1 MSSPSME
8 SELVFAGR
16 YRLKSIMGC
25 GGMSQVYRAVDERLR
40 RTVAVKLVK
49 PEASGGQS
57 PTPFEAEVCAMSGM
71 DHPGVVR
78 LLDAGI
84 DRGQAYLVMDLVD
97 GGNLADLL
105 CGGPLPEETISRLAV
120 ELAGSLAYLH
130 DQGVTH
136 RDVKPGNILVSRDGT
151 ARLADFGIAQVVD
164 GISVTATD
172 GIVGTAPYLAPE
184 QVRGEPVGPPADVY
198 ALGLI
203 LLECRT
209 GRREY
214 TGEPTEAALARLT
227 RSPRIPSSCP
237 VRWRDLLAAMT
248 AQNPD
253 DRPDAH
259 EVVNRLGAGMAAP
272 IDRTER
278 LEPVDQREGPHRS
291 RSRLQA
297 LAAAFVLLAGVGAG
311 ALAGGRPD
319 VASTH
324 TTGSRQVAGA
334 ARPTAAPPPGITPRP
349 ATGPQVVPEPHVTPT
364 RPAVAA
370 RHDRGRPP
378 AAKHR
383 SHTDHG
389 RAGHHHQQTSDGH
402 RH

>member
-8 SELVFAGR
+8 SDFVFAGR

-40 RTVAVKLVK
+40 RTVAVKLIK
-49 PEASGGQS
+49 PQASDGQS

-120 ELAGSLAYLH
+120 ELAASLAYLH

-136 RDVKPGNILVSRDGT
+136 RDIKPGNILVSRDGT
-151 ARLADFGIAQVVD
+151 ARLADFGIAQLVD

-172 GIVGTAPYLAPE
+172 AVVGTAPYLAPE
-184 QVRGEPVGPPADVY
+184 QVRGERVGPPADIY

-214 TGEPTEAALARLT
+214 TGEPAGAALARLT

-248 AQNPD
+248 AQNPA

-259 EVVNRLGAGMAAP
+259 EVVNRLCAGMAAP

-311 ALAGGRPD
+311 ALAGSRSDGAP
-319 VASTH
+319 H
-324 TTGSRQVAGA
+324 TTGRRQVAGV

-349 ATGPQVVPEPHVTPT
+349 ATGPQGVGKPHVTPT
-364 RPAVAA
+364 RPAVTT
-370 RHDRGRPP
+370 RHQRGKPP
-378 AAKHR
+378 AATHR
-383 SHTDHG
+383 SRTDHG
-389 RAGHHHQQTSDGH
+389 KAGHHHQQMSHGH
-402 RH
+402 RR